1 MNIRSVDLQVLI
13 PKTTEVGKNQASLNQ
28 QSVLQQQ
35 YGAEKIQKMSEQQLN
50 QVQHT
55 KKNEGGKV
63 QREEDAREKRQGS
76 RRNRQQRKQSGI
88 DLRSEDAEE
97 NQNAAKGQL
106 RGRFIDIK
114 T

>member
-1 MNIRSVDLQVLI
+1 MNIRSVDLQVLV
-13 PKTTEVGKNQASLNQ
+13 PKTTEVGKSQASLNQ

-55 KKNEGGKV
+55 KKNEGAKV
-63 QREEDAREKRQGS
+63 QREEDFREKQQES
-76 RRNRQQRKQSGI
+76 RRNQQRRKRAGI
-88 DLRSEDAEE
+88 DVRAESDDAGHSVE
-97 NQNAAKGQL
+97 QGRRGQI
-106 RGRFIDIK
+106 IDIK